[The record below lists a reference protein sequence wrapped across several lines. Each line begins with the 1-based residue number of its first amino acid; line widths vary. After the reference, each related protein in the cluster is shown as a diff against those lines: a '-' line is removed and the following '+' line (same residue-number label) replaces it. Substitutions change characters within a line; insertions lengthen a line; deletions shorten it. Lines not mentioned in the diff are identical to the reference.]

1 MAEREDESLKKHG
14 DVMERAIEDADRHAQ
29 APADVLNNKP
39 ADPIPMPENGGHER
53 SHAAHL
59 GKVHEQTKA
68 ADKLKEGMSA
78 NTLREPPTVVQRVGK
93 QHR

>member
-1 MAEREDESLKKHG
+1 MAQPEQESLKEHG
-14 DVMERAIEDADRHAQ
+14 DTMDGAAEALQTHGAAAAGSRNGHTADA
-29 APADVLNNKP
+29 
-39 ADPIPMPENGGHER
+39 IPMPENGGHER

-59 GKVHEQTKA
+59 GKVHEQTRA